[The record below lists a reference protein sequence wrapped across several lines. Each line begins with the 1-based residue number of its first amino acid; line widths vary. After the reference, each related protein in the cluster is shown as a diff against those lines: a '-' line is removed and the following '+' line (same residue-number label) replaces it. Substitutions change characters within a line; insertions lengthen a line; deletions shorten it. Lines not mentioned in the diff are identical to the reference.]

1 MKKAILMVLI
11 LISFT
16 VYLKSG
22 KVFKTNTSIELQD
35 INIVYVVR
43 FVVDGKVVFVPLV
56 NIDYI
61 KED

>member
-1 MKKAILMVLI
+1 MKKAILMVLV

-22 KVFKTNTSIELQD
+22 KIFKTNT
-35 INIVYVVR
+35 NIDPMNSVIS
-43 FVVDGKVVFVPLV
+43 FVVDGKLVFVPLAS
-56 NIDYI
+56 IDYI